1 MAVVA
6 SLARIGLW
14 RTMLSG
20 LRTGEISA
28 LFTALLSARRAFT
41 TVTWAICRAN
51 FIGTT
56 SYGRRTL
63 CTLVAS
69 TVSLAWI
76 AVTILISCTGLII
89 SGAAFWGLG
98 AFRASPVAGFS
109 GVADI
114 AAARARFTLIAVTD
128 LF

>member
-1 MAVVA
+1 
-6 SLARIGLW
+6 
-14 RTMLSG
+14 MLSG

>member
-1 MAVVA
+1 MIARTTFFLLVAGRTVKVRRMAGVA
-6 SLARIGLW
+6 SLARIRLW

-20 LRTGEISA
+20 LRTGEIAA

-63 CTLVAS
+63 CTLVAG
-69 TVSLAWI
+69 TVSLAGV
-76 AVTILISCTGLII
+76 AVTILRFCAGLI
-89 SGAAFWGLG
+89 
-98 AFRASPVAGFS
+98 VAGTTF
-109 GVADI
+109 
-114 AAARARFTLIAVTD
+114 
-128 LF
+128 